1 MLMCA
6 CGSALVCGLSLIWG
20 RVVAPLDVL
29 TDTRRVVGLVLSL
42 SGEPREKETVDSG
55 CE

>member
-29 TDTRRVVGLVLSL
+29 TDTRRVVGFS
-42 SGEPREKETVDSG
+42 SIAFRRTKREGDG
-55 CE
+55 G